1 MRKTRLKYIKPEI
14 EVFDLEMFDVM
25 NDSDIVSG
33 SVNADEDAGYGGG
46 DLGGESKQGD
56 FIFDTGEDFD
66 TPPYYLYE

>member
-25 NDSDIVSG
+25 ADNVLSA
-33 SVNADEDAGYGGG
+33 NADKDPDLDG
-46 DLGGESKQGD
+46 DEMGTSKQCD

>member
-25 NDSDIVSG
+25 DDSVLVSG
-33 SVNADEDAGYGGG
+33 SANADKNPGLDG
-46 DLGGESKQGD
+46 DEESASKQGD